1 MTEGIMAH
9 AMTHYAAISACSM
22 GGICIPAMRSHTF
35 IFKSLISVVKRAGS
49 KSWHDISSWNEM
61 PLCSSGRPHAFVL
74 LSARARRTRRWTSSA
89 STQPPA
95 PATGS
100 AGLQPPAPE
109 PAGRI
114 GAKQLRWMRALPE
127 SEARGDV
134 RPRAEM
140 CGGSF

>member
-1 MTEGIMAH
+1 MTECIMAH
-9 AMTHYAAISACSM
+9 AMTYDAAISACSL

-35 IFKSLISVVKRAGS
+35 IFKYLISVVKRAES
-49 KSWHDISSWNEM
+49 KSWHGISSWNEV
-61 PLCSSGRPHAFVL
+61 LLWSSGRPHASVL
-74 LSARARRTRRWTSSA
+74 LSALSA
-89 STQPPA
+89 STQRPA

-114 GAKQLRWMRALPE
+114 GAKQLRWMRALLE

-134 RPRAEM
+134 HPRAEIVLR
-140 CGGSF
+140 